1 MPVLSAA
8 SYDTLPGWAA
18 EHPAA
23 ILPGLLAQCRR
34 LAQMPSDMKL
44 GGAGMAAVYG
54 GKAGQ
59 WAPACAAAR
68 ASGAGDAAVRGMIAA
83 WFQPYRVESAALV
96 TGYFEPELRGAL
108 QRGGVYQT
116 PVLGRPSDLIEVGP
130 PQGDPE
136 GKPVIGRRVGGAL
149 VPYWTRAD
157 IEAGR
162 AGAAARPILFLAD
175 PIDLAFLQIQG
186 AGRVVLPDGHVV
198 RLGFAGSNGRA
209 YTPIGRVLIA
219 RHALLPEAVTMQ
231 SIRAWLV
238 AHPDQVKS
246 VLDANDRYVFL
257 RLVDDESGAPGP
269 VGALGVDLVPGRA
282 AAVDPHFTPL
292 GSLMVLDTTDPL
304 SRAPWRVLVLAQD
317 LGSDIAG
324 PARVDLFVGAGDAA
338 AARAGA
344 MRQGGTVYLLL
355 PRPPAGKPVG

>member
-1 MPVLSAA
+1 
-8 SYDTLPGWAA
+8 
-18 EHPAA
+18 
-23 ILPGLLAQCRR
+23 
-34 LAQMPSDMKL
+34 
-44 GGAGMAAVYG
+44 
-54 GKAGQ
+54 
-59 WAPACAAAR
+59 
-68 ASGAGDAAVRGMIAA
+68 
-83 WFQPYRVESAALV
+83 
-96 TGYFEPELRGAL
+96 
-108 QRGGVYQT
+108 
-116 PVLGRPSDLIEVGP
+116 
-130 PQGDPE
+130 
-136 GKPVIGRRVGGAL
+136 
-149 VPYWTRAD
+149 
-157 IEAGR
+157 
-162 AGAAARPILFLAD
+162 
-175 PIDLAFLQIQG
+175 
-186 AGRVVLPDGHVV
+186 
-198 RLGFAGSNGRA
+198 LGFAGSNGRA